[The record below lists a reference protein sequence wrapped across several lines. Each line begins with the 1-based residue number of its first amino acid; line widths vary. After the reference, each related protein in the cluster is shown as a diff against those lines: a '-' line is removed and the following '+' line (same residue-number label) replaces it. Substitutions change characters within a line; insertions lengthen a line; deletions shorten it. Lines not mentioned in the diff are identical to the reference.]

1 MTDNELKKIA
11 DKISKLLALATSD
24 NPTEAETAQRQANAL
39 MTKYNL
45 TSGDAAAAQ
54 VHGKAS
60 DLHSKHRPP
69 VYLSALASIIGKAFG
84 CEAINAS
91 GGGYW
96 KTEIIFLG
104 VGIKPELA
112 SYTFDVLRRRII
124 KDRAAYT
131 QSLSKR
137 MKRENKSRKADVFCD
152 AWLSRIHRQ
161 VGEFAGTEHEKAAID
176 AYKEQQWGDDLKKD
190 ERKSRE
196 AKRDDIDALI
206 AGANAANDVSINKP
220 VQSKRG
226 ALLT

>member
-11 DKISKLLALATSD
+11 NKIGKLLALAASD

-39 MTKYNL
+39 MAKYNL
-45 TSGDAAAAQ
+45 TSGDVAAAQ

-69 VYLSALASIIGKAFG
+69 VYLCALASIIGKAFG
-84 CEAINAS
+84 CEAVSAE

-96 KTEIIFLG
+96 QTEIIFLG

-112 SYTFDVLRRRII
+112 SYTFDVLRRRIT
-124 KDRAAYT
+124 KDRTAYT
-131 QSLSKR
+131 QSLSKC

-152 AWLSRIHRQ
+152 AWLSKIHRQ
-161 VGEFAGTEHEKAAID
+161 VGEFAGMAHEKAAIA
-176 AYKEQQWGDDLKKD
+176 AYKEQQWGDKLKID
-190 ERKSRE
+190 ERESRQAE
-196 AKRDDIDALI
+196 RGDIDALI
-206 AGANAANDVSINKP
+206 AANAASDVSLHKP